1 MLDEARVGEAIL
13 WGMARIARGVQG
25 DLRGVTEGLALLRAA
40 GMEDVARRTALQL
53 MLLERR
59 G

>member
-1 MLDEARVGEAIL
+1 VL
-13 WGMARIARGVQG
+13 G
-25 DLRGVTEGLALLRAA
+25 DLRGVTEGLALLRRI
-40 GMEDVARRTALQL
+40 GMEGVARKAALQL